1 MITWR
6 LLDVLV
12 WHCMRWWS
20 WCCLCRADVEMAV
33 YANLGCSVD
42 NSAQRQW
49 DWRILLIEWG
59 IARYLWNLRIWQAR
73 INSKKVDMLHFLF
86 DSIELLHYSWV
97 CRFSKDNGILSRLF
111 LFTGSVHPVGCSK
124 QTARGNQNATPNDEL
139 KKRWR
144 SPMSISNRVRKSGL
158 PMIVTSSLYSN
169 AVEGRTTLVRL
180 GMSKRHSI
188 HSTITLENDVM
199 RIGER
204 ATDFALSGE
213 CNEFR
218 QI

>member
-1 MITWR
+1 MVR
-6 LLDVLV
+6 LVLL
-12 WHCMRWWS
+12 MS
-20 WCCLCRADVEMAV
+20 CRCWNGSIR
-33 YANLGCSVD
+33 YLGCSID

-59 IARYLWNLRIWQAR
+59 IARYLLVLRIWQAR
-73 INSKKVDMLHFLF
+73 INSKKVEMLHFYY

-180 GMSKRHSI
+180 GMSKRHWV
-188 HSTITLENDVM
+188 HSTITLENDAT
-199 RIGER
+199 RILECITILTKSCKCGEW
-204 ATDFALSGE
+204 G
-213 CNEFR
+213 
-218 QI
+218 

>member
-1 MITWR
+1 MELV
-6 LLDVLV
+6 LL
-12 WHCMRWWS
+12 MS
-20 WCCLCRADVEMAV
+20 CRCWNGSIR
-33 YANLGCSVD
+33 YLGCSID
-42 NSAQRQW
+42 NSVQMQW
-49 DWRILLIEWG
+49 VWRILLIEWG
-59 IARYLWNLRIWQAR
+59 IARYLLVLRIWYDR
-73 INSKKVDMLHFLF
+73 INSKKVEMLHFYY

-188 HSTITLENDVM
+188 HSSITLENDVM
-199 RIGER
+199 RKLQSTSVIIR
-204 ATDFALSGE
+204 SS
-213 CNEFR
+213 EFSEFG
-218 QI
+218 